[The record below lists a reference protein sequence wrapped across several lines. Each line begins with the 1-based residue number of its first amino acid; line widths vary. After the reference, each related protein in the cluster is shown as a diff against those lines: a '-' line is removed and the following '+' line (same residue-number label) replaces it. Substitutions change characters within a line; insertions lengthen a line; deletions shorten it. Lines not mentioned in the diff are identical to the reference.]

1 MKPSPVE
8 ADDVSIN
15 VTFSYERQLW
25 RRAMTGWWQSVV
37 PPAPFV
43 QRAIFWAVVW
53 IAIGALAGAVN
64 IFGLSPYY
72 VLAGLIGA
80 GILVGVFAYL
90 QRTRM
95 SQFWNVIGTHW
106 DQAGETRA
114 RFGPEGLT
122 LTDNVSRR
130 DLQWS
135 AIDAIATVR
144 GGTVLRSGIS
154 MTVVPDA
161 TLPDGLTGK
170 AFRAQLSAWRGQG

>member
-1 MKPSPVE
+1 MKTSSAE
-8 ADDVSIN
+8 AEDAAIE
-15 VTFSYERQLW
+15 VTIAYERQLW

-53 IAIGALAGAVN
+53 IAIGALAGAIT

-95 SQFWNVIGTHW
+95 SQFWNVIGSHW

-114 RFGPEGLT
+114 QFGPRGLT
-122 LTDNVSRR
+122 LTDSVSHR
-130 DLQWS
+130 DLQWI
-135 AIDAIATVR
+135 AIDAITGVR

-161 TLPDGLTGK
+161 ALPEGLSGK
-170 AFRAQLSAWRGQG
+170 AFRARLSAWRGQG